1 MKGVVFT
8 EFIEMVEERFSADIA
23 DQIIDEA
30 DLPSGG
36 AYTSVGTYS
45 HEEML
50 SLVDRLAAA
59 TDTPVPDL
67 MRTFGEYLFGRFAG
81 LVPHFFEGVDSA
93 FGFLQ
98 LIDGYIHVEVR
109 KLYPDADLP
118 KFEYQSPNP
127 GCLHMIYRSSRPF
140 ADLAEGLINGC
151 IAHFEEAVEVAKE
164 DISDS
169 DGLAV
174 RFILTQKEGPS

>member
-8 EFIEMVEERFSADIA
+8 EFIEMVEEQFSAEIA
-23 DQIIDEA
+23 DRIIEEA
-30 DLPSGG
+30 NLPSGG
-36 AYTSVGTYS
+36 AYTTVGTYD
-45 HEEML
+45 HEEMV
-50 SLVDRLAAA
+50 SLVEGLSQA

-67 MRTFGEYLFGRFAG
+67 MRAFGQHLFGQFAG
-81 LVPHFFEGVDSA
+81 TLPHFFEGVETA

-118 KFEYQSPNP
+118 KFDYETPEP

-140 ADLAEGLINGC
+140 SDLAEGLILGC
-151 IAHFEEAVEVAKE
+151 LRHFGETAELVKEEF
-164 DISDS
+164 S
-169 DGLAV
+169 DGEGRAV
-174 RFILTQKEGPS
+174 RFILTRKDGAS